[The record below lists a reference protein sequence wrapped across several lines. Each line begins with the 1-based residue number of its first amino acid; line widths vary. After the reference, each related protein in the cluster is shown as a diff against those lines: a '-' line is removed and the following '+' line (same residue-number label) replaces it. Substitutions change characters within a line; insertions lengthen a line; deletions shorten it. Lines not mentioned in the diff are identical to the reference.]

1 MEFRRV
7 LFRSAGFIVD
17 QAQQLAQHLKPDMA
31 DGAVL
36 AVVAVAP
43 MGKPFQP
50 VIFLGRLHEARDI
63 LGLERLPESP
73 DRKSLGSGKGGSV
86 RLSPGGRRIL
96 KTKKRQD

>member
-17 QAQQLAQHLKPDMA
+17 QAQQLAQHHKPDMA

-43 MGKPFQP
+43 KGKPLQP
-50 VIFLGRLHEARDI
+50 VIFLGRMHEARDI
-63 LGLERLPESP
+63 LGLERLPESTYP
-73 DRKSLGSGKGGSV
+73 ALLRAAVAIDPLPVIGRASCRV
-86 RLSPGGRRIL
+86 RVC
-96 KTKKRQD
+96 QYV

>member
-1 MEFRRV
+1 
-7 LFRSAGFIVD
+7 
-17 QAQQLAQHLKPDMA
+17 MA

-36 AVVAVAP
+36 AVVAVAQ

-73 DRKSLGSGKGGSV
+73 FQALLRAAVAMDQLDGLTAGRSPPSSEERCVGKEGASTS
-86 RLSPGGRRIL
+86 RTRWWPDHE
-96 KTKKRQD
+96 KKIRQLR